1 MKWYFASNGQSKD
14 FFPLIKAAVISALKN
29 TTLEPNFIYDGEEN
43 EFTQWLREKGVN
55 IIPHRISFYETL
67 KNHYDESVLKIASGA
82 FLRCDIP
89 TIEKEDKFV
98 LYTDCDVLFLKDFSI
113 KLEPEY
119 FACSTQF
126 NKNNYKDFNTGV
138 MLINVEKFRES
149 YQDFKN
155 FITENLSSLPDF
167 DQTAYQKFYKNKNTK
182 LPVIYNHKPYWGID
196 KNAVILHFHGPKP
209 IHFTSEQDLKN
220 LPGIYHRLYKKK
232 PKAYEYYLNLFK
244 NYYPE
249 IKYDKESIDKLNK
262 DIYPLIKEPRLTLLS
277 RIKKKLIK
285 SLLKV

>member
-14 FFPLIKAAVISALKN
+14 FFPLIKAAVTSALKN

-43 EFTQWLREKGVN
+43 EFTKWLREKGVN
-55 IIPHRISFYETL
+55 IIPHRISFYEKL
-67 KNHYDESVLKIASGA
+67 KNHYDERVLKIATGA

-89 TIEKEDKFV
+89 IIEKEDKFV

-113 KLEPEY
+113 DIEPEY

-126 NKNNYKDFNTGV
+126 SKTNYENFNTGV

-149 YQDFKN
+149 YQDFKS

-182 LPVIYNHKPYWGID
+182 LPIIYNHKPYWGID

-220 LPGIYHRLYKKK
+220 FPGIYYRLYKKK

-244 NYYPE
+244 EYYPE

-262 DIYPLIKEPRLTLLS
+262 DIYPLIKEPRLTLLL